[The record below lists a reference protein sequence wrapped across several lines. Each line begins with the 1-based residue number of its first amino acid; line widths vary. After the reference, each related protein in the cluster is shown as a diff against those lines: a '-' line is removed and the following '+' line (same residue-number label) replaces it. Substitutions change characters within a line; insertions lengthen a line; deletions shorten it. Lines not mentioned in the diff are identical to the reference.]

1 MSYFFSCFR
10 TKPSQGRRS
19 EPLHNAQTRRHS
31 LRLTPSIKTNQSLDV
46 PKWHKVENDSDH
58 EMISNSNDED
68 NFDELLARHRRLML
82 EEQKD
87 RK

>member
-1 MSYFFSCFR
+1 MPYFFSFFR
-10 TKPSQGRRS
+10 TKGRRS
-19 EPLHNAQTRRHS
+19 EPLHNTQTRRHS
-31 LRLTPSIKTNQSLDV
+31 LRLTPSNQSLDA

-58 EMISNSNDED
+58 ETISDSNDED